1 MTKTYTFTDKLPS
14 LNEYVGANRKN
25 KYAGAKM
32 KKDIESSLCWQIAEQ
47 GLVELKP
54 PLRISFKWFEKN
66 RKRDKDN
73 VVFGKKFILD
83 SLQVMNVIGN
93 DNWEW
98 ITSFEDTVFLSSECE
113 IGSEYM
119 VRVELQEVQ

>member
-14 LNEYVGANRKN
+14 LNEYVRANRQN

-32 KKDIESSLCWQIAEQ
+32 KKDIETSICWQIAEQ
-47 GLVELKP
+47 GLVELTP

-66 RKRDKDN
+66 KKRDKDN

-83 SLQVMNVIGN
+83 SLQKMQVIGN

-98 ITSFEDTVFLSSECE
+98 ISSFEDTVFLSKECG
-113 IGSEYM
+113 IASDYM
-119 VRVELQEVQ
+119 VQVELQEVE